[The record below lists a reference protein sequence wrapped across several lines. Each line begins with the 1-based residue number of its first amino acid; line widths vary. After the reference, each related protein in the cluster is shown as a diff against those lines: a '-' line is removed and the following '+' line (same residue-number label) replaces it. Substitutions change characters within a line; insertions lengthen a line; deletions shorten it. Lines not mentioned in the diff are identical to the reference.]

1 MPYKRSTTPHRYSV
15 SLVSQ
20 GKHRFYT
27 LTMPSDV
34 LAATCFVSTREEDP
48 KKGFQRLLDEKR
60 AQQIADYIDLGFG
73 TIPTSIVLSAQSA
86 ANLKIIGSGKTLEF
100 IDNAKAFLILD
111 GQHRVFGFSLAKTSL
126 RVPVVIYNNLT
137 PRDESRLFIDI
148 NTKQR
153 PVPNELL
160 LDIKRLA
167 EYQSEVE
174 SLMGEIFDLFDSD
187 PKSALVGL
195 MSSHERN
202 SKKISRV
209 TFYAGLKPLLGVFGS
224 SEAEEVYLALNGYF
238 SAFISGAKK
247 LKATDAIV
255 KPTVLRASMLLFK
268 EAAQRV
274 KDRHGK
280 AYTSENFTEV
290 LSPLFEN
297 IKPALLHA
305 PPTSL
310 RELQEEFSRNMK
322 TSFTL

>member
-1 MPYKRSTTPHRYSV
+1 MAYKRSVTPHRFSV

-27 LTMPSDV
+27 LTVPSDV
-34 LAATCFVSTREEDP
+34 LANTCFVSTREEDP
-48 KKGFQRLLDEKR
+48 KKGFQRLLDAKR

-86 ANLKIIGSGKTLEF
+86 AHLKIIGSGKTLEF
-100 IDNAKAFLILD
+100 IDNSKAFLILD

-174 SLMGEIFDLFDSD
+174 SLMGEIFDLFDQGSD
-187 PKSALVGL
+187 SALLGL

-202 SKKISRV
+202 RSKISRV
-209 TFYAGLKPLLGVFGS
+209 TFYAGLKPLLGIFGS
-224 SEAEEVYLALNGYF
+224 SQAEEVYEALNGYM
-238 SAFISGAKK
+238 SAFIGGCKR
-247 LKATDAIV
+247 LKAGEAIV
-255 KPTVLRASMLLFK
+255 KPTVFRASMLLFK

-274 KDRHGK
+274 QDRYGK
-280 AYTSENFTEV
+280 SYTSENFAEV
-290 LSPLFEN
+290 LGPLFDN
-297 IKPALLHA
+297 LKPTLLKT

-310 RELQEEFSRNMK
+310 RELQDEFSRNLK

>member
-1 MPYKRSTTPHRYSV
+1 
-15 SLVSQ
+15 
-20 GKHRFYT
+20 
-27 LTMPSDV
+27 MPSDV
-34 LAATCFVSTREEDP
+34 LAHTCFVSTRDEDP
-48 KKGFQRLLDEKR
+48 KKGFQRLLDRKR

-73 TIPTSIVLSAQSA
+73 TIPTSIVLSAQAS
-86 ANLKIIGSGKTLEF
+86 ANLRIIGSGKTLEF
-100 IDNAKAFLILD
+100 TDHPKAFLILD
-111 GQHRVFGFSLAKTSL
+111 GQHRVFGFSLAKTAL

-167 EYQSEVE
+167 EYQNEVE
-174 SLMGEIFDLFDSD
+174 SLMGEIFDLFDSSSD
-187 PKSALVGL
+187 SALVGL

-224 SEAEEVYLALNGYF
+224 SGSEEIYLALNGYL
-238 SAFISGAKK
+238 SAFLAGAKA
-247 LKATDAIV
+247 LGAANSIV
-255 KPTVLRASMLLFK
+255 KPTVFRASMLLFK
-268 EAAQRV
+268 DAAQRV
-274 KDRHGK
+274 QDRFGK
-280 AYTSENFTEV
+280 AYSSDNFAEI
-290 LSPLFEN
+290 LSPMFEN
-297 IKPALLHA
+297 IKPSLLRN

-310 RELQEEFSRNMK
+310 KELQDELSKNLK

>member
-1 MPYKRSTTPHRYSV
+1 MAGDGLFEIAFGAAVEGHGGASLLEDLQGFGEQTRAQRIAGQEPGDDAGIGLDEDLVAVAGSGDEAVEVTGRFGARYVNNRHGTMILVFGISGRGRVRAGCGVRRGDRAYSLGEASTTYDGQSTFARREKMAYKKSTVPLRYSV

-34 LAATCFVSTREEDP
+34 LANTCFVSTREEDP

-73 TIPTSIVLSAQSA
+73 TIPTSIVLSAQAS

-100 IDNAKAFLILD
+100 TEHPKAFLILD
-111 GQHRVFGFSLAKTSL
+111 GQHRVFGFSLAKTAL

-174 SLMGEIFDLFDSD
+174 QFNG
-187 PKSALVGL
+187 
-195 MSSHERN
+195 RN
-202 SKKISRV
+202 FR
-209 TFYAGLKPLLGVFGS
+209 LL
-224 SEAEEVYLALNGYF
+224 
-238 SAFISGAKK
+238 
-247 LKATDAIV
+247 
-255 KPTVLRASMLLFK
+255 
-268 EAAQRV
+268 
-274 KDRHGK
+274 
-280 AYTSENFTEV
+280 
-290 LSPLFEN
+290 
-297 IKPALLHA
+297 
-305 PPTSL
+305 
-310 RELQEEFSRNMK
+310 
-322 TSFTL
+322 